1 MDLQKSEE
9 LSRRF
14 ALLPIAN
21 HPNVPFAGP
30 VIIDTHVPEASGAPP
45 DVEASRFQGQP
56 DTLQFYRL
64 LSEQGQ
70 SHVRPQFAHHV
81 TSILLAEL
89 QNFEELAQR
98 SDGNFLENACVGK
111 ATSAFFQNINL
122 GLLVHAAWWFSSRIR
137 DDSLRIRHGRGEL
150 RKRAC

>member
-9 LSRRF
+9 VSRRF

-30 VIIDTHVPEASGAPP
+30 VIIDTHVPEASGASP

-64 LSEQGQ
+64 LWEQGQ

-98 SDGNFLENACVGK
+98 SDGIFLENTCGEK
-111 ATSAFFQNINL
+111 LHQHSF
-122 GLLVHAAWWFSSRIR
+122 RI
-137 DDSLRIRHGRGEL
+137 
-150 RKRAC
+150 

>member
-1 MDLQKSEE
+1 MP
-9 LSRRF
+9 F
-14 ALLPIAN
+14 FPLPIP
-21 HPNVPFAGP
+21 PNVPFAGT
-30 VIIDTHVPEASGAPP
+30 VIIDTHVPKASGVPP
-45 DVEASRFQGQP
+45 DVEASHFQGQP

-81 TSILLAEL
+81 TSIIFAEL

-98 SDGNFLENACVGK
+98 SDGNFLENTCGGK

-122 GLLVHAAWWFSSRIR
+122 GLLVQAA
-137 DDSLRIRHGRGEL
+137 
-150 RKRAC
+150 